1 MSKVKIL
8 QKLDSIVFEA
18 DRLYCYMN
26 ASQVTKNLFKENY
39 GISITDTA
47 FLTYTIKDTL
57 KCIQHQ
63 AESDIIYEAVFELE
77 EEILSIKAGEGVH
90 ILPGKVHKIKNDTKE
105 EIEFLVISEPH
116 SHGDKI
122 IV

>member
-1 MSKVKIL
+1 MKSIFYFLFLFVFCDAYAQRPMSKVKIL

-63 AESDIIYEAVFELE
+63 AESDIIYEAVFELDSCKL
-77 EEILSIKAGEGVH
+77 IH
-90 ILPGKVHKIKNDTKE
+90 HR
-105 EIEFLVISEPH
+105 VIPRRLTDMEDSLL
-116 SHGDKI
+116 
-122 IV
+122 